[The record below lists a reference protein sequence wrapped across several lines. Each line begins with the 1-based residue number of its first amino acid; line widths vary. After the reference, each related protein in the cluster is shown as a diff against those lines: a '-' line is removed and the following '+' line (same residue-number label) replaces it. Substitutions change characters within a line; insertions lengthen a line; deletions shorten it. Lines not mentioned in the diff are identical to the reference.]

1 VTDAPGIL
9 RHRRVR
15 LSWTGALTIVATI
28 VVLILAR
35 RIFVAAHRPL
45 GWAVAATVAAVLLDP
60 IVDHLGRHIRRG
72 PAVLLTFL
80 IIGAAGFGGTYWVAD
95 EVQGALERLETAA
108 PEAAASI
115 VDRPDRLGEVARDAN
130 LVARVDSFVEV
141 LQGRVTG
148 GDDVVRS
155 AAGTAPT
162 YFVSAILTIF
172 VMAYGPRIAQA
183 AVDQDPD
190 ERRRRRTTVIVGAAA
205 ARARRAVLH
214 TAVAC
219 FALGLV
225 GTAVASALDLPAPSA
240 IGVALGVTAILPHVG
255 VVAGSVP
262 LLLLTVGFR
271 SATAA
276 VVLLVA
282 ALAVQAFDSLVVRPH
297 IARRSVE
304 VGLVVPWVVA
314 LLGYSVYGI
323 GGAAYGVVLAVFAVA
338 LLDRLDAAN
347 RAREASTVPDPLP
360 EPA

>member
-1 VTDAPGIL
+1 MTDASGTL
-9 RHRRVR
+9 HHRRVR
-15 LSWTGALTIVATI
+15 LSWTGALTIVVTI
-28 VVLILAR
+28 VALILAER
-35 RIFVAAHRPL
+35 VFVAAHRPL

-60 IVDHLGRHIRRG
+60 VVDHLARHIRRG
-72 PAVLLTFL
+72 PAVVLTLLV
-80 IIGAAGFGGTYWVAD
+80 IGAAGFGGTYVVAD

-115 VDRPDRLGEVARDAN
+115 VERPDRLGEVARDAD
-130 LVARVDSFVEV
+130 LVARVDAFVEV

-148 GDDVVRS
+148 GEDVVRT

-172 VMAYGPRIAQA
+172 VMTYGPRIAQA
-183 AVDQDPD
+183 TVDQDPD
-190 ERRRRRTTVIVGAAA
+190 ERRRRRTTLIVAAA
-205 ARARRAVLH
+205 TARARRAVLH

-225 GTAVASALDLPAPSA
+225 GTAVAAALDLPAPSA
-240 IGVALGVTAILPHVG
+240 VGVALGVTAILPHVG

-304 VGLVVPWVVA
+304 VGLLVPWVVA

-323 GGAAYGVVLAVFAVA
+323 GGAGYGVVLGIFGVA
-338 LLDRLDAAN
+338 LLDRLEAAN
-347 RAREASTVPDPLP
+347 QARQTSAGPVPA
-360 EPA
+360 PA

>member
-1 VTDAPGIL
+1 MTDAPGTPE
-9 RHRRVR
+9 HRRVR
-15 LSWTGALTIVATI
+15 LSWTGAITIVATI
-28 VVLILAR
+28 VMLVLAR

-60 IVDHLGRHIRRG
+60 IVDRLAGRIRRG
-72 PAVLLTFL
+72 PAVVLTFVL
-80 IIGAAGFGGTYWVAD
+80 IGAVGFGGTYWVAD

-115 VDRPDRLGEVARDAN
+115 EEREDRLGEVARDAD
-130 LVARVDSFVEV
+130 LVARATSFAEV
-141 LQGRVTG
+141 LKDRVTG
-148 GDDVVRS
+148 GQDVVRS

-172 VMAYGPRIAQA
+172 VMTYGPRIAQA

-190 ERRRRRTTVIVGAAA
+190 ERRRRRSTLIVSAAA

-214 TAVAC
+214 TAAAC

-225 GTAVASALDLPAPSA
+225 GTAVAAGLDLPAPSA
-240 IGVALGVTAILPHVG
+240 VGVALGVMAILPHVG
-255 VVAGSVP
+255 VLGGAMP

-276 VVLLVA
+276 VVVLVA
-282 ALAVQAFDSLVVRPH
+282 AVAVQALDSVVMRPRL
-297 IARRSVE
+297 ARRSVE

-314 LLGYSVYGI
+314 LLGFSVYGI

-338 LLDRLDAAN
+338 LLDRLEVAN
-347 RAREASTVPDPLP
+347 QARQASTVPDPA
-360 EPA
+360 PA